1 MSSEMTLKVILVVG
15 NARTRQRDSGY
26 SVVSGKPCASRHRT
40 GMNAMDSRNEVTGKL
55 YDNGVYVSW
64 HLNLRL
70 YRKACIRKMIWGTE
84 TRTGLGKSDCPGSQG
99 GLRKRELWQRLNG
112 HVTWKR

>member
-1 MSSEMTLKVILVVG
+1 M
-15 NARTRQRDSGY
+15 Y
-26 SVVSGKPCASRHRT
+26 
-40 GMNAMDSRNEVTGKL
+40 SRNEGTGKL
-55 YDNGVYVSW
+55 YGHGVYVSR
-64 HLNLRL
+64 HLSLGL
-70 YRKACIRKMIWGTE
+70 YRKACIQKMTCRAE